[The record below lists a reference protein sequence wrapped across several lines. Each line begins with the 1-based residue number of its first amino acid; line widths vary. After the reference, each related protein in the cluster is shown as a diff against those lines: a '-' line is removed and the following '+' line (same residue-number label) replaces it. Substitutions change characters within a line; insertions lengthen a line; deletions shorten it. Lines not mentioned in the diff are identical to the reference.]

1 MNPSWKQWYW
11 QLKLASY
18 AAIASVVTL
27 VGDYALAQISADG
40 TLSTQV
46 TTPDNLNFTLTD
58 GNRVGSN
65 VFHSFR
71 EFSIPTGGS
80 AFFDNALDIQNI
92 ISRVTGRSASN
103 IDGLL
108 QANGTANLFLL
119 NPNGIIFGPNAELD
133 IGGSFVGS
141 TARSLKFADG
151 TEFSATA
158 DPTTPL
164 LTISV
169 PIGLQYGGS
178 GGNILVQGS
187 NLQVQPGNTLA
198 LVGGDVNLDGATLIA
213 RGGRVEV
220 GGVADSGTI
229 GLSVNG
235 NNLDLSFGD
244 GVARSNVSLTN
255 EANIRATAGG
265 GGSIE
270 INARNIDVLG
280 GSFLVAGIAP
290 GRGSA
295 GIEAG
300 DITLNATEAITIGQS
315 STIQNDIFPE
325 ATGKG
330 GNINIEARSLSLTDE
345 SSLSTRTFGQGDAG
359 SISLQVNDAVSIGQS
374 SSIQNDVLAEATG
387 KGGNINIQARS
398 LSLRDESS
406 VSTRT
411 FGQGDAGSISLQVN
425 DTVSAAD
432 RSVIFSSVF
441 GEAIGSGG
449 NIDIQTRKLSL
460 TGGSVVLASTFAAG
474 EAGDITLNATETI
487 TIGQLSSIQN
497 EVLAEATGKGGN
509 INIRARSLSLA
520 DQSFLSTRT
529 FGQGDAGSI
538 SLQVNDTVSVADSSF
553 IFSYVFGEATGN
565 GGNIDIQTR
574 KLSLTDGSEVL
585 ASTFAAGN
593 AGNIQVNASDSINI
607 SGVSPARTYPDGFV
621 DGGYSSGLFTSAE
634 VESPTGRG
642 GNIQVTTNSLQLS
655 DGAVLSAR
663 TFNAQSGGNITV
675 NVNTLELR
683 GGGQLLTTA
692 YSSGP
697 AGNITVNAADSVT
710 LSGNDPTYFDR
721 LAQFGRLVVDN
732 DGPTSALSARSQS
745 DGDAGNV
752 TVTTG
757 QLRVEDGAKIAVSG
771 EQSGNA
777 GNLTVNASSIFL
789 NQQGQLI
796 ASTAS
801 GEGGNINLQ
810 AQDLLLLRRNSQI
823 STNAGGT
830 GNGGNIEIN
839 SQFLVAVPIEDSD
852 ITANAVRGRGGNINI
867 TTQGIYG
874 QKFRRRPTPLSDI
887 TASSEFGVNGVVQI
901 NTPDLDP
908 SKGLA
913 ALSGELVDV
922 SGLVASGCEV
932 AESEQSS
939 QFVVTGRGGV
949 PPNPNETLRHARVL
963 VDLGTPSDSQ
973 ESALSTNSPYPR
985 VRSTTDIQH
994 PSSFS
999 NRTAPL
1005 VEATGWVMDSKG
1017 EVILTD
1023 KAPTVTSHSSWLR
1036 TSSCEGR

>member
-1 MNPSWKQWYW
+1 MKTRGKQQTL
-11 QLKLASY
+11 QLRLASSFAIVYLITTGGNY
-18 AAIASVVTL
+18 AK
-27 VGDYALAQISADG
+27 AQISSDG

-65 VFHSFR
+65 LFHSFR
-71 EFSIPTGGS
+71 EFSVPTGGS
-80 AFFDNALDIQNI
+80 AFFDNAVDVQNI
-92 ISRVTGRSASN
+92 INRVTGRSVSN

-119 NPNGIIFGPNAELD
+119 NPNGIIFGPKAELN

-151 TEFSATA
+151 SEFSATA

-164 LTISV
+164 LTISL
-169 PIGLQYGGS
+169 PIGLQYGGTV
-178 GGNILVQGS
+178 GNILVQGS
-187 NLQVQPGNTLA
+187 NLQVKPSNTLA
-198 LVGGDVNLDGATLIA
+198 LVGGDVNLDGGTLIA
-213 RGGRVEV
+213 QGGRVEV
-220 GGVADSGTI
+220 GGLADSGTI

-235 NNLDLSFGD
+235 NNLGLSFGD

-255 EANIRATAGG
+255 EANIRTTAGG
-265 GGSIE
+265 GGSIV
-270 INARNIDVLG
+270 INAQNLDVLE
-280 GSFLVAGIAP
+280 GSQLEAGIAS
-290 GRGSA
+290 GMGSA

-300 DITLNATEAITIGQS
+300 DITINATDTITIGQS
-315 STIQNDIFPE
+315 SGIQNDVSSE
-325 ATGKG
+325 STGKG
-330 GNINIEARSLSLTDE
+330 GNINIRARSLSLTDE

-359 SISLQVNDAVSIGQS
+359 N
-374 SSIQNDVLAEATG
+374 
-387 KGGNINIQARS
+387 
-398 LSLRDESS
+398 
-406 VSTRT
+406 
-411 FGQGDAGSISLQVN
+411 ISLQVN

-432 RSVIFSSVF
+432 HSS
-441 GEAIGSGG
+441 
-449 NIDIQTRKLSL
+449 
-460 TGGSVVLASTFAAG
+460 
-474 EAGDITLNATETI
+474 
-487 TIGQLSSIQN
+487 
-497 EVLAEATGKGGN
+497 
-509 INIRARSLSLA
+509 
-520 DQSFLSTRT
+520 
-529 FGQGDAGSI
+529 
-538 SLQVNDTVSVADSSF
+538 
-553 IFSYVFGEATGN
+553 IFSYSYEAIGN

-574 KLSLTDGSEVL
+574 QLSLTGGSDVL

-607 SGVSPARTYPDGFV
+607 SGVGSTRIDSDGDV
-621 DGGYSSGLFTSAE
+621 YGGYSSGLFTSAE
-634 VESPTGRG
+634 VESPRGRG
-642 GNIQVTTNSLQLS
+642 GNIQVTTNALQLS
-655 DGAVLSAR
+655 DGAVLTAR
-663 TFNAQSGGNITV
+663 TFNADSGGNITV
-675 NVNTLELR
+675 NVNTLKLT
-683 GGGQLLTTA
+683 GGGQLVTTT

-697 AGNITVNAADSVT
+697 AGNITVNAAESVT
-710 LSGNDPTYFDR
+710 LSGSDPTYFDR

-732 DGPTSALSARSQS
+732 DSPTSALSARSQG

-777 GNLTVNASSIFL
+777 GNLRVNAGSIFL
-789 NQQGQLI
+789 DQQGELI

-810 AQDLLLLRRNSQI
+810 ADDLLLQRRNSQI
-823 STNAGGT
+823 ATDARGGK
-830 GNGGNIEIN
+830 GNGGNIDIN

-852 ITANAVRGRGGNINI
+852 ITANAVRGSGGNIKI

-874 QKFRRRPTPLSDI
+874 QNFRPRQTPLSDI

-922 SGLVASGCEV
+922 SGLVGSGCEV
-932 AESEQSS
+932 AANEESS

-949 PPNPNETLRHARVL
+949 PPNPNETLRRARVL

-973 ESALSTNSPYPR
+973 ESALTTNSPYPR

-994 PSSFS
+994 PSSVS

-1005 VEATGWVMDSKG
+1005 VEATGWVIGSKG

>member
-1 MNPSWKQWYW
+1 MHPHWKQQYW
-11 QLKLASY
+11 QLRLASY
-18 AAIASVVTL
+18 AAIACLISTT
-27 VGDYALAQISADG
+27 GDCALAQISPDG

-58 GNRVGSN
+58 GTRQGSN
-65 VFHSFR
+65 LFHSFG
-71 EFSIPTGGS
+71 EFSVPTGGS

-92 ISRVTGRSASN
+92 ISRVTGRSTST

-108 QANGTANLFLL
+108 QANGTANVFLL

-158 DPTTPL
+158 EPTTPL

-169 PIGLQYGGS
+169 PIGLQYGGTV
-178 GGNILVQGS
+178 GNILVQGS

-198 LVGGDVNLDGATLIA
+198 VVGGDVNLDEATLIA

-220 GGVADSGTI
+220 GGLADSGTI

-235 NNLDLSFGD
+235 NNLDFSFGD

-255 EANIRATAGG
+255 EANIRVTAGG

-290 GRGSA
+290 GRGSV

-330 GNINIEARSLSLTDE
+330 GNINIQALKLSLTDE

-359 SISLQVNDAVSIGQS
+359 SISLQVS
-374 SSIQNDVLAEATG
+374 
-387 KGGNINIQARS
+387 
-398 LSLRDESS
+398 
-406 VSTRT
+406 
-411 FGQGDAGSISLQVN
+411 

-432 RSVIFSSVF
+432 SS
-441 GEAIGSGG
+441 S
-449 NIDIQTRKLSL
+449 
-460 TGGSVVLASTFAAG
+460 
-474 EAGDITLNATETI
+474 
-487 TIGQLSSIQN
+487 
-497 EVLAEATGKGGN
+497 
-509 INIRARSLSLA
+509 
-520 DQSFLSTRT
+520 
-529 FGQGDAGSI
+529 
-538 SLQVNDTVSVADSSF
+538 
-553 IFSYVFGEATGN
+553 IFSYVLGEAKGN
-565 GGNIDIQTR
+565 SGNIDIQTR

-634 VESPTGRG
+634 VQSPTGRG
-642 GNIQVTTNSLQLS
+642 GNIDVTTNTLQLS

-675 NVNTLELR
+675 NVNTLKLT

-697 AGNITVNAADSVT
+697 AGNITVNAANSVT

-732 DGPTSALSARSQS
+732 DGPTSALSARSQG

-777 GNLTVNASSIFL
+777 GNLTVNAGSIFL
-789 NQQGQLI
+789 DKQGELI

-810 AQDLLLLRRNSQI
+810 AQDLLLLRRNSKI

-852 ITANAVRGRGGNINI
+852 ITANAVQGRGGNINI

-874 QKFRRRPTPLSDI
+874 QNFRPRQTPLSDI

-913 ALSGELVDV
+913 TLSGELVDV
-922 SGLVASGCEV
+922 SELVSSGCE
-932 AESEQSS
+932 AARQQSS

-949 PPNPNETLRHARVL
+949 PPNPNQTIRPARVL
-963 VDLGTPSDSQ
+963 VDLGTPSVSQ
-973 ESALSTNSPYPR
+973 ESALSTNSPYPTL
-985 VRSTTDIQH
+985 RSTIDIQH
-994 PSSFS
+994 RSSSS
-999 NRTAPL
+999 NPAAPL
-1005 VEATGWVMDSKG
+1005 VEATGWVINSKG

>member
-1 MNPSWKQWYW
+1 MKTRWKQQTW
-11 QLKLASY
+11 QLRLASSF
-18 AAIASVVTL
+18 AIVYLITSA
-27 VGDYALAQISADG
+27 GDYAQAQISSDG

-65 VFHSFR
+65 LFHSFR
-71 EFSIPTGGS
+71 EFSVPTGGS
-80 AFFDNALDIQNI
+80 AFFDNAVDVQNI
-92 ISRVTGRSASN
+92 ISRVTGRSVSN

-119 NPNGIIFGPNAELD
+119 NPNGIIFGLNADLN

-151 TEFSATA
+151 SEFSATA

-164 LTISV
+164 LSISL
-169 PIGLQYGGS
+169 PIGLQYGGTV
-178 GGNILVQGS
+178 GNILVQGS

-198 LVGGDVNLDGATLIA
+198 LVGGDVNLDGGTLIA
-213 RGGRVEV
+213 QGGRVEV
-220 GGVADSGTI
+220 GGLADSGTI
-229 GLSVNG
+229 GLTVNG
-235 NNLDLSFGD
+235 NNLGLSFGD

-255 EANIRATAGG
+255 EASIGVTAGG
-265 GGSIE
+265 GGSIV
-270 INARNIDVLG
+270 INARNLDVLG
-280 GSFLVAGIAP
+280 GSRLRAGIAI
-290 GRGSA
+290 GLGSA

-300 DITLNATEAITIGQS
+300 DITLNATDTITIGES
-315 STIQNDIFPE
+315 SSIRNDVSRE
-325 ATGKG
+325 STGKG
-330 GNINIEARSLSLTDE
+330 GNINIR
-345 SSLSTRTFGQGDAG
+345 
-359 SISLQVNDAVSIGQS
+359 
-374 SSIQNDVLAEATG
+374 
-387 KGGNINIQARS
+387 ARS

-411 FGQGDAGSISLQVN
+411 LGQGDAGNISLQVN
-425 DTVSAAD
+425 DTVSAAEH
-432 RSVIFSSVF
+432 SS
-441 GEAIGSGG
+441 
-449 NIDIQTRKLSL
+449 
-460 TGGSVVLASTFAAG
+460 
-474 EAGDITLNATETI
+474 
-487 TIGQLSSIQN
+487 
-497 EVLAEATGKGGN
+497 
-509 INIRARSLSLA
+509 
-520 DQSFLSTRT
+520 
-529 FGQGDAGSI
+529 
-538 SLQVNDTVSVADSSF
+538 
-553 IFSYVFGEATGN
+553 IFSYPFDEAIGN

-574 KLSLTDGSEVL
+574 QLSLTGGSDVL

-607 SGVSPARTYPDGFV
+607 SGVGSTTIDSDGYV

-634 VESPTGRG
+634 VQSPRGRG
-642 GNIQVTTNSLQLS
+642 GNIEVTTNALQLS
-655 DGAVLSAR
+655 DGAVLTAR
-663 TFNAQSGGNITV
+663 TFNADSGGNITV
-675 NVNTLELR
+675 NVNTLELT
-683 GGGQLLTTA
+683 GGGQLLTTT

-697 AGNITVNAADSVT
+697 AGNITVNAAESVT
-710 LSGNDPTYFDR
+710 LSGSDPTYFDR
-721 LAQFGRLVVDN
+721 LAEFGRLVVDN
-732 DGPTSALSARSQS
+732 DGPTSALSAQSQGA
-745 DGDAGNV
+745 GDAGNV

-777 GNLTVNASSIFL
+777 GNLRVNAGSIFL
-789 NQQGQLI
+789 DQRGELI

-830 GNGGNIEIN
+830 GNGGDIDIN

-874 QKFRRRPTPLSDI
+874 QNFRPRPTPLSDI
-887 TASSEFGVNGVVQI
+887 TASSDFGVNGVVQI

-913 ALSGELVDV
+913 TLPGELVDV
-922 SGLVASGCEV
+922 SELVGSGCEV
-932 AESEQSS
+932 AANEESS
-939 QFVVTGRGGV
+939 QFVVTGRGGR

-973 ESALSTNSPYPR
+973 ESALSTNSPYPT

-999 NRTAPL
+999 NRAAPL

>member
-1 MNPSWKQWYW
+1 MYPNWKQLYW
-11 QLKLASY
+11 QLRLASSFV
-18 AAIASVVTL
+18 IACLLTTT
-27 VGDYALAQISADG
+27 GDYAKAQISADG

-46 TTPDNLNFTLTD
+46 TTPDNLNFTITD
-58 GNRVGSN
+58 GTRQGSN
-65 VFHSFR
+65 LFHSFG
-71 EFSIPTGGS
+71 EFSVPTRGS
-80 AFFDNALDIQNI
+80 AFFDNAVDVQNI
-92 ISRVTGRSASN
+92 ISRVTGRSVSN

-108 QANGTANLFLL
+108 QANGRANLFLL
-119 NPNGIIFGPNAELD
+119 NPNGIIFGSNAELN

-141 TARSLKFADG
+141 TARSLKFADA
-151 TEFSATA
+151 TEFNATA
-158 DPTTPL
+158 EPTTPL
-164 LTISV
+164 LTMSV
-169 PIGLQYGGS
+169 PIGLQYGGTV
-178 GGNILVQGS
+178 GNILVQGS

-220 GGVADSGTI
+220 GGLADSGTI
-229 GLSVNG
+229 SLSVNG
-235 NNLDLSFGD
+235 NNLGLSFAD

-280 GSFLVAGIAP
+280 GSFLVTGIAR

-300 DITLNATEAITIGQS
+300 DITLNATEAISIGQF
-315 STIQNDIFPE
+315 STIQNDVFP
-325 ATGKG
+325 
-330 GNINIEARSLSLTDE
+330 
-345 SSLSTRTFGQGDAG
+345 
-359 SISLQVNDAVSIGQS
+359 
-374 SSIQNDVLAEATG
+374 EATG

-398 LSLRDESS
+398 LSLTDESS

-411 FGQGDAGSISLQVN
+411 FGQGDAGSISLLVN
-425 DTVSAAD
+425 DTLSAAD
-432 RSVIFSSVF
+432 SSLILSSVF
-441 GEAIGSGG
+441 
-449 NIDIQTRKLSL
+449 D
-460 TGGSVVLASTFAAG
+460 
-474 EAGDITLNATETI
+474 
-487 TIGQLSSIQN
+487 
-497 EVLAEATGKGGN
+497 
-509 INIRARSLSLA
+509 
-520 DQSFLSTRT
+520 
-529 FGQGDAGSI
+529 
-538 SLQVNDTVSVADSSF
+538 
-553 IFSYVFGEATGN
+553 EATGN

-574 KLSLTDGSEVL
+574 LLSLTGGSVVL

-607 SGVSPARTYPDGFV
+607 SGVSPTRIDSDGYV
-621 DGGYSSGLFTSAE
+621 DGGDSSGLFTSAE
-634 VESPTGRG
+634 VESPRGRG
-642 GNIQVTTNSLQLS
+642 GNIEVTTNALQLS

-663 TFNAQSGGNITV
+663 TFNADSGGNITV
-675 NVNTLELR
+675 NVNTLKLT

-721 LAQFGRLVVDN
+721 LAQFGRDIVDN
-732 DGPTSALSARSQS
+732 DGPTSALSARSQGA
-745 DGDAGNV
+745 GDAGNV

-777 GNLTVNASSIFL
+777 GNLRVNAGSIFL
-789 NQQGQLI
+789 DQRGELI

-830 GNGGNIEIN
+830 GNGGNIDIN

-874 QKFRRRPTPLSDI
+874 QNFRPRPTLLSDI
-887 TASSEFGVNGVVQI
+887 TASSQFGVNGVVQI

-913 ALSGELVDV
+913 TLPGELVDV
-922 SGLVASGCEV
+922 SGLVGSGCEV
-932 AESEQSS
+932 AASEESS
-939 QFVVTGRGGV
+939 QFVVTGRGGR

-999 NRTAPL
+999 NRAAPL

>member
-1 MNPSWKQWYW
+1 MYPNWKQLYW
-11 QLKLASY
+11 QLRLASSFV
-18 AAIASVVTL
+18 IACLLTTT
-27 VGDYALAQISADG
+27 GDYAKAQISADG

-65 VFHSFR
+65 LFHSFG
-71 EFSIPTGGS
+71 EFSVPTGGS
-80 AFFDNALDIQNI
+80 AFFDNGLDVQNI

-119 NPNGIIFGPNAELD
+119 NPNGIIFGSNAELD

-141 TARSLKFADG
+141 TARSLKLADG

-158 DPTTPL
+158 DPTSPL

-169 PIGLQYGGS
+169 PIGLQYGGTA
-178 GGNILVQGS
+178 GNILVQGS

-213 RGGRVEV
+213 RGGSVEV
-220 GGVADSGTI
+220 GGLADSGTI

-235 NNLDLSFGD
+235 NNLGLSFGD
-244 GVARSNVSLTN
+244 DVARSHVSLTN
-255 EANIRATAGG
+255 EASIRVTAGG
-265 GGSIE
+265 GGSIV
-270 INARNIDVLG
+270 INARNLDVLG
-280 GSFLVAGIAP
+280 GSRLRAGIAI
-290 GRGSA
+290 GLGSA

-300 DITLNATEAITIGQS
+300 DITLNATDTIT
-315 STIQNDIFPE
+315 
-325 ATGKG
+325 
-330 GNINIEARSLSLTDE
+330 
-345 SSLSTRTFGQGDAG
+345 
-359 SISLQVNDAVSIGQS
+359 IGQS

-398 LSLRDESS
+398 VSLRDEST
-406 VSTRT
+406 VSSRT
-411 FGQGDAGSISLQVN
+411 YGQGDAGNISLQVN
-425 DTVSAAD
+425 DS
-432 RSVIFSSVF
+432 
-441 GEAIGSGG
+441 
-449 NIDIQTRKLSL
+449 
-460 TGGSVVLASTFAAG
+460 
-474 EAGDITLNATETI
+474 
-487 TIGQLSSIQN
+487 
-497 EVLAEATGKGGN
+497 
-509 INIRARSLSLA
+509 
-520 DQSFLSTRT
+520 
-529 FGQGDAGSI
+529 
-538 SLQVNDTVSVADSSF
+538 VSVTDSSF
-553 IFSYVFGEATGN
+553 IFSYPFDEAIGN

-574 KLSLTDGSEVL
+574 QLSLTGGSVVL

-607 SGVSPARTYPDGFV
+607 SGVSPTRTDSDGYV
-621 DGGYSSGLFTSAE
+621 DGGYSSGLSTSAE
-634 VESPTGRG
+634 VESPRGRG
-642 GNIQVTTNSLQLS
+642 GNIEVTTNALQLS

-663 TFNAQSGGNITV
+663 TFNTESGGNITV
-675 NVNTLELR
+675 NVNTLKLT

-692 YSSGP
+692 YSSGR

-710 LSGNDPTYFDR
+710 LSGSDPTYFDR

-732 DGPTSALSARSQS
+732 DGPTSALSAQSQGS
-745 DGDAGNV
+745 GKAGDV

-771 EQSGNA
+771 EGSGNA
-777 GNLTVNASSIFL
+777 GDLRVNAGSIFL
-789 NQQGQLI
+789 DKQGELI

-810 AQDLLLLRRNSQI
+810 AQDLLLLRRNSKI

-830 GNGGNIEIN
+830 GNGGNIDIN
-839 SQFLVAVPIEDSD
+839 SQFLVAVPIENSD
-852 ITANAVRGRGGNINI
+852 LTANAVRGRGGNINI

-874 QKFRRRPTPLSDI
+874 QNFRPRPTPLSDI
-887 TASSEFGVNGVVQI
+887 TASSDFGVNGVVQI

-922 SGLVASGCEV
+922 SGLVGSGCQV
-932 AESEQSS
+932 AANEESS

-999 NRTAPL
+999 NRAAPL
-1005 VEATGWVMDSKG
+1005 VEATGWVIDSQG

-1023 KAPTVTSHSSWLR
+1023 KVPTVTSHSSWLR

>member
-1 MNPSWKQWYW
+1 MQISMKTRWKQQTL
-11 QLKLASY
+11 QLRLASSFAIVYLITTGGNY
-18 AAIASVVTL
+18 AK
-27 VGDYALAQISADG
+27 AQISSDG

-65 VFHSFR
+65 LFHSFR
-71 EFSIPTGGS
+71 EFSVPTGGS
-80 AFFDNALDIQNI
+80 AFFDNAVDVQNI
-92 ISRVTGRSASN
+92 ISRVTGRSVSN

-119 NPNGIIFGPNAELD
+119 NPNGIIFGLNAELN

-151 TEFSATA
+151 SEFSATA

-164 LTISV
+164 LTISL
-169 PIGLQYGGS
+169 PIGLQYGGTV
-178 GGNILVQGS
+178 GNILVQGS
-187 NLQVQPGNTLA
+187 NLQVQPGNSLA
-198 LVGGDVNLDGATLIA
+198 LVGGDVNLDGGTLIA
-213 RGGRVEV
+213 QGGRVEV
-220 GGVADSGTI
+220 GGLADSGTI

-235 NNLDLSFGD
+235 NNLGLSFGD

-255 EANIRATAGG
+255 EANIRTTAGG
-265 GGSIE
+265 GGSIV
-270 INARNIDVLG
+270 INAQNLDVLE
-280 GSFLVAGIAP
+280 GSQLEAGIAS
-290 GRGSA
+290 GMGSA

-300 DITLNATEAITIGQS
+300 DITLNVTDTITIGQS
-315 STIQNDIFPE
+315 SGIQNDVSSE
-325 ATGKG
+325 STGKG
-330 GNINIEARSLSLTDE
+330 GNINIRARSLSLT
-345 SSLSTRTFGQGDAG
+345 
-359 SISLQVNDAVSIGQS
+359 
-374 SSIQNDVLAEATG
+374 
-387 KGGNINIQARS
+387 
-398 LSLRDESS
+398 DESS

-411 FGQGDAGSISLQVN
+411 FGQGDAGNISLQVN

-432 RSVIFSSVF
+432 SS
-441 GEAIGSGG
+441 S
-449 NIDIQTRKLSL
+449 
-460 TGGSVVLASTFAAG
+460 
-474 EAGDITLNATETI
+474 
-487 TIGQLSSIQN
+487 
-497 EVLAEATGKGGN
+497 
-509 INIRARSLSLA
+509 
-520 DQSFLSTRT
+520 
-529 FGQGDAGSI
+529 
-538 SLQVNDTVSVADSSF
+538 
-553 IFSYVFGEATGN
+553 IFSYSYEAIGN

-574 KLSLTDGSEVL
+574 QLSLTGGSDVL
-585 ASTFAAGN
+585 ASTFATGN

-607 SGVSPARTYPDGFV
+607 SGVGPTRIDPDGYV

-634 VESPTGRG
+634 VQSPRGRG
-642 GNIQVTTNSLQLS
+642 GNIEVTTNALQLS

-663 TFNAQSGGNITV
+663 TFNTESGGNITV
-675 NVNTLELR
+675 NVNTLELT
-683 GGGQLLTTA
+683 GGGQLLTTT
-692 YSSGP
+692 YSSGR

-710 LSGNDPTYFDR
+710 LSGSDPTYFDR

-732 DGPTSALSARSQS
+732 DGPTSALSARSQ
-745 DGDAGNV
+745 GAGEAGNV
-752 TVTTG
+752 TVTAG

-777 GNLTVNASSIFL
+777 GNLEVTAGSIFL
-789 NQQGQLI
+789 DKQGELI

-810 AQDLLLLRRNSQI
+810 ADDLLLLRRNSKI

-830 GNGGNIEIN
+830 GNGGNIDIN
-839 SQFLVAVPIEDSD
+839 SQFLVAVPIENSD
-852 ITANAVRGRGGNINI
+852 LTANAVRGRGGNINI

-874 QKFRRRPTPLSDI
+874 QNFRPRPTPLSDI
-887 TASSEFGVNGVVQI
+887 TASSDFGVNGVVQI

-913 ALSGELVDV
+913 TLPGELVDV
-922 SGLVASGCEV
+922 SELVGSGCEV
-932 AESEQSS
+932 AANEESS
-939 QFVVTGRGGV
+939 QFVVTGRGGR
-949 PPNPNETLRHARVL
+949 PPNPNETLRPARVL
-963 VDLGTPSDSQ
+963 VDLGTPSESQ
-973 ESALSTNSPYPR
+973 ESALTSNSPYPR

-999 NRTAPL
+999 NRAAPL